1 MPRPPALA
9 SLFCLS
15 LTALSCHADD
25 VKDLDLSISTEL
37 MTRQTSYGNSS
48 RLQPSV
54 DLQYRTRFGAL
65 YVQDG
70 EGGWA
75 LPAPAGWVSLGVAN
89 EPAWSL
95 GGGVSQSLA
104 LARYGFDLPRDGSL
118 SFGYASRIGDSH
130 PGQLLVATLDA
141 PLGDWMGQKF
151 SVLGWA
157 SLANQKRRLGLNHH
171 DDGSGW
177 QLEQSNLL
185 RCWAS
190 PGNCDALRSAAGR
203 RLPDRQPLPPG
214 RAGAGARRGWR
225 GGARARGG
233 RRPAAGACS
242 DGRHL
247 R

>member
-1 MPRPPALA
+1 MPRPFLLSGLCGLLLA
-9 SLFCLS
+9 VPP
-15 LTALSCHADD
+15 CHADD
-25 VKDLDLSISTEL
+25 GQALDLSISTEL

-75 LPAPAGWVSLGVAN
+75 LPAPGGWVSLGVAS

-118 SFGYASRIGDSH
+118 SVGYASRIGDSH

-157 SLANQKRRLGLNHH
+157 SLANQKRRRGLNHH
-171 DDGSGW
+171 D
-177 QLEQSNLL
+177 
-185 RCWAS
+185 
-190 PGNCDALRSAAGR
+190 
-203 RLPDRQPLPPG
+203 
-214 RAGAGARRGWR
+214 
-225 GGARARGG
+225 
-233 RRPAAGACS
+233 
-242 DGRHL
+242 
-247 R
+247 

>member
-1 MPRPPALA
+1 MSRPLYLA
-9 SLFCLS
+9 SLCGLLLASLPCL
-15 LTALSCHADD
+15 ADD
-25 VKDLDLSISTEL
+25 GKDLDLSISAEL
-37 MTRQTSYGNSS
+37 MTRQTAYGNSS

-75 LPAPAGWVSLGVAN
+75 LPAPGGWMSLGVAS

-95 GGGVSQSLA
+95 GGGVSQSLSI
-104 LARYGFDLPRDGSL
+104 ARYGLDLPRDGSL

-130 PGQLLVATLDA
+130 PGQLLVASLDA

-157 SLANQKRRLGLNHH
+157 SLANQKRRLGLNHS
-171 DDGSGW
+171 DDGKGW

-185 RCWAS
+185 LVMSHPMGQHWTLDLGTGSRWAAENTAS
-190 PGNCDALRSAAGR
+190 HTAGWQT
-203 RLPDRQPLPPG
+203 LLG
-214 RAGAGARRGWR
+214 FTWK
-225 GGARARGG
+225 
-233 RRPAAGACS
+233 
-242 DGRHL
+242 L
-247 R
+247 

>member
-1 MPRPPALA
+1 MLKMKHKNPEISAAMKPIICLLTAGMLLPALP
-9 SLFCLS
+9 
-15 LTALSCHADD
+15 CHADGG
-25 VKDLDLSISTEL
+25 KDLDLSISTEL
-37 MTRQTSYGNSS
+37 MTRKTDYGNSS

-54 DLQYRTRFGAL
+54 DLQYRTRLGAL

-75 LPAPAGWVSLGVAN
+75 LPAPGGWVSLGVAS

-118 SFGYASRIGDSH
+118 SFGYASRIGSSH
-130 PGQLLVATLDA
+130 PGQLLAATLDA

-157 SLANQKRRLGLNHH
+157 SLANQKRRLGLNHS
-171 DDGSGW
+171 DDGPGW

-185 RCWAS
+185 LVMSHPMGQRWTL
-190 PGNCDALRSAAGR
+190 DL
-203 RLPDRQPLPPG
+203 
-214 RAGAGARRGWR
+214 GAGSRWAAENTGSHTAGWQTLL
-225 GGARARGG
+225 GFTWK
-233 RRPAAGACS
+233 
-242 DGRHL
+242 L
-247 R
+247 

>member
-1 MPRPPALA
+1 MPRPLIFA
-9 SLFCLS
+9 SLCS
-15 LTALSCHADD
+15 LLLAAPPCRADGG
-25 VKDLDLSISTEL
+25 KDLDLSISTEL

-75 LPAPAGWVSLGVAN
+75 LPAPAGWVSLGVAS

-185 RCWAS
+185 LVMS
-190 PGNCDALRSAAGR
+190 H
-203 RLPDRQPLPPG
+203 PLS
-214 RAGAGARRGWR
+214 RHWTLDLGAGSRWAAENTGEHTAGWQTLL
-225 GGARARGG
+225 GFTWK
-233 RRPAAGACS
+233 
-242 DGRHL
+242 L
-247 R
+247 